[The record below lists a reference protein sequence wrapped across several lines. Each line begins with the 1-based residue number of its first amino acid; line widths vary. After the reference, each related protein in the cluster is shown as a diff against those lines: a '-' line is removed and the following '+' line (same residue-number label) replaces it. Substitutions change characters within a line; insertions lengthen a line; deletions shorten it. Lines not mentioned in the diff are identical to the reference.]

1 MQRDIPSFD
10 KYTLSEQ
17 TKEALKTQDFDIWQ
31 WEPNEVSK
39 NSSALNNDVHLNN
52 SLQLGFYLNVM
63 VVIHGLLCFQYSI
76 FVLHIY

>member
-39 NSSALNNDVHLNN
+39 NSYNIIDAV
-52 SLQLGFYLNVM
+52 QLKQLRTIG
-63 VVIHGLLCFQYSI
+63 I
-76 FVLHIY
+76 IYI

>member
-52 SLQLGFYLNVM
+52 SLQLGFYLNV
-63 VVIHGLLCFQYSI
+63 
-76 FVLHIY
+76 